1 MGDGTGAVMVDG
13 KMEDDAS
20 CKQCQVVVDLAEA
33 LSAIDPELGEQYAAA
48 KKAGIAKV
56 EGK

>member
-1 MGDGTGAVMVDG
+1 
-13 KMEDDAS
+13 MEDDAS

-33 LSAIDPELGEQYAAA
+33 LSEIDPELGAKYAEA
-48 KKAGIAKV
+48 KKAGVAKV